1 MSEPLLQLDGVTKSF
16 LNPEGTETLEVLR
29 GISFAVQP
37 GETVSV
43 VGPSGSGKTTLL
55 NLIGALDT
63 PTTGSVKF
71 SGEELSGLDEQGLAA
86 HRNQQ
91 IGFIFQSHHL
101 LPQLSMLENVL
112 VPLLPT
118 RKVNEEDLARA
129 KALLERVGLGDRM
142 DHRPGQLS
150 GGECQ
155 RVAFV
160 RALANKPRLLL
171 ADEPTGALDQQTA
184 NTLTELL
191 LELNRD
197 EETTLIVVTH
207 AQGLAE
213 RMQRTLRIRDGLIE
227 EG

>member
-1 MSEPLLQLDGVTKSF
+1 MNEPLLQLDGITKSF
-16 LNPEGTETLEVLR
+16 LNPEGTETLEVLK
-29 GISFAVQP
+29 GIDFTVQP

-63 PTTGSVKF
+63 PTTGSIKF
-71 SGEELSGLDEQGLAA
+71 SGEELSSLDEQTLAE

-118 RKVNEEDLARA
+118 RKVEERDISRA
-129 KALLERVGLGDRM
+129 KGLLERVGLAERM

-160 RALANKPRLLL
+160 RALANQPRLLL
-171 ADEPTGALDQQTA
+171 ADEPTGALDQRTA
-184 NTLTELL
+184 ATLADLL

-207 AQGLAE
+207 ASALAD
-213 RMQRTLRIRDGLIE
+213 RMQRRVRICDGLIE

>member
-1 MSEPLLQLDGVTKSF
+1 MNEPLLQLDGVTKSF
-16 LNPEGTETLEVLR
+16 LNPEGTETLEVLK
-29 GISFAVQP
+29 GIDFTVQP

-63 PTTGSVKF
+63 PTTGSIKF
-71 SGEELSGLDEQGLAA
+71 SAKELSSLNEQTLAE

-118 RKVNEEDLARA
+118 RKVEERDIARA
-129 KALLERVGLGDRM
+129 KGLLERVGLAERM

-160 RALANKPRLLL
+160 RALANQPRLLL
-171 ADEPTGALDQQTA
+171 ADEPTGALDQRTA
-184 NTLTELL
+184 ATLADLL

-207 AQGLAE
+207 ASALAD
-213 RMQRTLRIRDGLIE
+213 RMQRRVRICDGLIE